1 MARIVLL
8 SWGSHGDVLPCVA
21 LAHALRVAG
30 HAVLIRP
37 ALSMALSI
45 SLAGF
50 PMRCNP
56 FSTMRALGDALCAQ
70 RFFALSTFPSCT

>member
-30 HAVLIRP
+30 HAVLI
-37 ALSMALSI
+37 
-45 SLAGF
+45 G
-50 PMRCNP
+50 
-56 FSTMRALGDALCAQ
+56 AQ
-70 RFFALSTFPSCT
+70 PYHAAFVVCTG